1 MTVRTFLD
9 AQAAL
14 YQVDFPEESIDFD
27 VYSTR
32 DCMSTMDGQNVGN
45 HSDQTDTINSGCILV
60 RFYFL
65 SRKIDRKR
73 LVGLEWQHE
82 IRS

>member
-32 DCMSTMDGQNVGN
+32 DCMIHCTMDGQNVGN
-45 HSDQTDTINSGCILV
+45 HSDRTDTINSGCILV

-65 SRKIDRKR
+65 NRKIDRTR
-73 LVGLEWQHE
+73 LIGLE
-82 IRS
+82 

>member
-1 MTVRTFLD
+1 MDAKYDVRTFLD

-32 DCMSTMDGQNVGN
+32 
-45 HSDQTDTINSGCILV
+45 
-60 RFYFL
+60 
-65 SRKIDRKR
+65 
-73 LVGLEWQHE
+73 E
-82 IRS
+82 